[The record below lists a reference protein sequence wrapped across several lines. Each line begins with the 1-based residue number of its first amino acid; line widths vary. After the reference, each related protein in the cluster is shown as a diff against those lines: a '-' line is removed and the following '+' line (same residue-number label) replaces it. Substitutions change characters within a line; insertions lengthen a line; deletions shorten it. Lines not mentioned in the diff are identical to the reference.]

1 MGEQIKIT
9 IPQGWDEVTIERFQ
23 MLQTLKDVKEYESQL
38 TYMIDVISILAD
50 VDVSYISGINMENL
64 NLIANDMGW
73 LQEDIKSDKKE
84 VITVDGVEYKWKGK
98 FNELTVGEMIS
109 IEQVI
114 DLEELSYNMSF
125 DVIMAILLR
134 KIKEDGTLEE
144 FDAKSFEVMREKF
157 SKLMITEIYGM
168 IVFFSLG
175 VKSFMSNIQESSVP
189 AVTEKKTNSS
199 QKRSW
204 LWKRK

>member
-175 VKSFMSNIQESSVP
+175 VKGFMSNIQESSVP
-189 AVTEKKTNSS
+189 AVTEKKANSS